1 MDIYFLKK
9 LIILIFLILL
19 LTFYILK
26 IKPLIYYKKN
36 NLVCMCTPAK
46 EENKYIKE
54 FIEHYKNYGV
64 DKIFLYDNNDID
76 GEKFDD
82 IINEY
87 IKTKF
92 VVVVNFRGKKMLL

>member
-19 LTFYILK
+19 LTFYIFK